1 MIRELSVE
9 NIAIIDRA
17 TLPLGDG
24 LTALTGETGA
34 GKSLLIDAIG
44 LALGGRADS
53 DLVRSGTPKGSVS
66 FVADLAPASPALVR
80 CRELGIECPTGE
92 LSIRRDVSADG
103 RSSVRING
111 KAFPVGT
118 LKDVGQ
124 YLVDLHSQ
132 HDHQSLLIQE
142 RQIEFLDTWIGEPCI
157 TARDAYSAQF
167 TLLEGLKRKLLNLR
181 THQRER
187 IQRIDMLRFQ
197 VDEIESAG
205 VIIGESEE
213 LKNRLS
219 RLQHAQR
226 LAQASAQVLARLAD
240 DEGSAIE
247 SLSQANRELDSLVS
261 LDGDLQEVLRPLQA
275 ALASLDDGVRELR
288 HYAETLDLDPQAV
301 ETTAAR
307 IDTLQQLFRKYGET
321 ESQVLEFLAQ
331 ARLDLADLEDASIS
345 EEDLVIKIQAEDE
358 ALQVLGERLT
368 AIRTSGAERF
378 GAEVVSHIR
387 DLAMD
392 SAEFEVILQPQ
403 TPQPNG
409 QDRVDFHF
417 SANQGEPLRLL
428 NRVASGGE
436 ISRVML
442 AIKVASAGRAGVP
455 TLIFDEVDTGLSG
468 RAAAVTAKKLQQL
481 AAHYQVV
488 VISHLPQIAGKA
500 DVHFRIEKSERNQRV
515 TTSLH
520 ELRGEERVAEI
531 ARMLA
536 GEHVG
541 DSALAN
547 ARELIAG

>member
-1 MIRELSVE
+1 M
-9 NIAIIDRA
+9 
-17 TLPLGDG
+17 
-24 LTALTGETGA
+24 
-34 GKSLLIDAIG
+34 
-44 LALGGRADS
+44 
-53 DLVRSGTPKGSVS
+53 
-66 FVADLAPASPALVR
+66 
-80 CRELGIECPTGE
+80 C
-92 LSIRRDVSADG
+92 
-103 RSSVRING
+103 SS
-111 KAFPVGT
+111 
-118 LKDVGQ
+118 
-124 YLVDLHSQ
+124 
-132 HDHQSLLIQE
+132 
-142 RQIEFLDTWIGEPCI
+142 
-157 TARDAYSAQF
+157 
-167 TLLEGLKRKLLNLR
+167 
-181 THQRER
+181 
-187 IQRIDMLRFQ
+187 
-197 VDEIESAG
+197 
-205 VIIGESEE
+205 
-213 LKNRLS
+213 
-219 RLQHAQR
+219 
-226 LAQASAQVLARLAD
+226 
-240 DEGSAIE
+240 
-247 SLSQANRELDSLVS
+247 
-261 LDGDLQEVLRPLQA
+261 
-275 ALASLDDGVRELR
+275 
-288 HYAETLDLDPQAV
+288 
-301 ETTAAR
+301 
-307 IDTLQQLFRKYGET
+307 
-321 ESQVLEFLAQ
+321 
-331 ARLDLADLEDASIS
+331 
-345 EEDLVIKIQAEDE
+345 
-358 ALQVLGERLT
+358 
-368 AIRTSGAERF
+368 
-378 GAEVVSHIR
+378 